1 MFAIDGPI
9 VMKTAFSGMLASIHS
24 PVSRTPGMPP
34 PPAKGDDV
42 GCMAA
47 TCHDENPNEMQTMMT
62 AATLIHVALVPNLL
76 VQPGCQ
82 PINVRAHRI
91 ATAGAM
97 GRRY

>member
-9 VMKTAFSGMLASIHS
+9 VMKTAFSGMLASIHF

-34 PPAKGDDV
+34 APAKCVDV
-42 GCMAA
+42 DCMAA
-47 TCHDENPNEMQTMMT
+47 TCHEENPSEMQIMMT
-62 AATLIHVALVPNLL
+62 VATLIHVALLPSLF